1 MIYQGFIK
9 RTIDILI
16 SFILIILL
24 LPLFV
29 LVSILILLLMG
40 RPILFI
46 QTRPGKNK
54 TPFKIFKF
62 RTMISIKGMNDDD
75 RVTNLGEILRKLSLD
90 ELPQLLNVLNGSM
103 SLIGPRP
110 LLTEYND
117 YFSSK
122 ENKRF
127 CLKPG
132 ISGLAQVNGRNNL
145 SWDQKLKLDV
155 KYVENIN
162 FYLDLKIFFLTIFV
176 ILSSTGF
183 KKSGESKNFIES
195 KKDA

>member
-1 MIYQGFIK
+1 
-9 RTIDILI
+9 
-16 SFILIILL
+16 
-24 LPLFV
+24 
-29 LVSILILLLMG
+29 
-40 RPILFI
+40 
-46 QTRPGKNK
+46 
-54 TPFKIFKF
+54 
-62 RTMISIKGMNDDD
+62 
-75 RVTNLGEILRKLSLD
+75 
-90 ELPQLLNVLNGSM
+90 M